1 MSKHRMQILDW
12 VKIFQGGKPFYTLS
26 DLARLSG
33 HAVPTAKVLVHR
45 LAKKGLLIPVRRE
58 LYANS
63 FQAPTLEERACA
75 MYPPCYLSG
84 ETVLFQ
90 EGILDQAPFD
100 LTLVTLNKSKRVK
113 TVSGHWDFQH
123 VKPELFFGYKRS
135 GQAFYATPEKA
146 LCDYV
151 YLKLQRGERLELDE
165 LNFEF
170 LSKKKLHAMLKKYPA
185 TVRKKFETKA

>member
-1 MSKHRMQILDW
+1 MQIEDW
-12 VKIFQGGKPFYTLS
+12 VKILQDGKPFYTLS

-33 HAVPTAKVLVHR
+33 QEIPSAKVLVHR

-63 FQAPTLEERACA
+63 FNPPTLEERACTK
-75 MYPPCYLSG
+75 YPPCYLSG
-84 ETVLFQ
+84 ETVLFK

-113 TVSGHWDFQH
+113 TASGHWDYQH
-123 VKPELFFGYKRS
+123 VKPELFFGYKKS
-135 GQAFYATPEKA
+135 GQAFFATPEKA

-151 YLKLQRGERLELDE
+151 YLKLQRGERVALDE
-165 LNFEF
+165 INYEF
-170 LSKKKLHAMLKKYPA
+170 ISRKKLQPILKKFPA
-185 TVRKKFETKA
+185 TVRKKLS

>member
-1 MSKHRMQILDW
+1 MQIEDW

-33 HAVPTAKVLVHR
+33 HAIPSAKVLVHR

-63 FQAPTLEERACA
+63 FHPPTLEEQACA
-75 MYPPCYLSG
+75 MYPPCYLSS
-84 ETVLFQ
+84 ETVLFK

-113 TVSGHWDFQH
+113 SASGHWDFQH
-123 VKPELFFGYKRS
+123 VKPELFFSYQKS

-146 LCDYV
+146 LSDYV
-151 YLKLQRGERLELDE
+151 YLKLQRGERVELDE
-165 LNFEF
+165 MNWEF
-170 LSKKKLHAMLKKYPA
+170 LSKKKLRAILKKYPA
-185 TVRKKFETKA
+185 TVWKKLETIVG